1 MLKFFV
7 ASLYNIIFFLSMY
20 NFFISNTNSVM
31 LTEEVSAFHLV
42 FLYFFQ
48 SALLHCRLLTDR
60 ILVGNTVENGW
71 PAG

>member
-7 ASLYNIIFFLSMY
+7 ASLYNIIFFLPMY

-42 FLYFFQ
+42 FLYFFSISFVALS
-48 SALLHCRLLTDR
+48 SAYR